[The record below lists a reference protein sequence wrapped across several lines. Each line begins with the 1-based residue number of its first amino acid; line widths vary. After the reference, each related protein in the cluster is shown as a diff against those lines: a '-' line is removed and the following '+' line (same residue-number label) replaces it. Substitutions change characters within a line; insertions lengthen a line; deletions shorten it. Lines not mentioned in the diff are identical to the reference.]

1 MSIPDTISD
10 ACDDTLRLAEL
21 LAPALEQLPLEGHA
35 WHAFSLYVK
44 RGEDGKIL
52 VTAMRLREVL
62 TTRKNGT

>member
-1 MSIPDTISD
+1 MSTLDTISA

-62 TTRKNGT
+62 SRKNGS

>member
-1 MSIPDTISD
+1 MSTLDTISD

-21 LAPALEQLPLEGHA
+21 LAPALEQLPLAGHA

-62 TTRKNGT
+62 SRKNGS

>member
-1 MSIPDTISD
+1 MSTLDTISA

-62 TTRKNGT
+62 SRKSGS